1 MIDSL
6 FMMVSIHHTSV
17 LENHIPE
24 RSILMWFIPQD
35 ATCLLIFLWK
45 RNTYWKGEEM
55 GSFKFFLRKFTEFV
69 FPWFDY
75 WSRTAVA
82 NVLQGVGESLMAL
95 FTTPWSVERVTFL
108 CLAYF
113 GEEDKRT
120 IEALSSLSIVSR
132 RGGGGGVGANKLY
145 RNNDVWG
152 W

>member
-1 MIDSL
+1 
-6 FMMVSIHHTSV
+6 
-17 LENHIPE
+17 
-24 RSILMWFIPQD
+24 
-35 ATCLLIFLWK
+35 
-45 RNTYWKGEEM
+45 M

-75 WSRTAVA
+75 WSRTAVE

-120 IEALSSLSIVSR
+120 IEALSSLSIASR
-132 RGGGGGVGANKLY
+132 RGGGGGANKLY